1 MPNTKR
7 RSKTPA
13 SERTSQTV
21 AHTAGQ
27 LLNGSN
33 SEAAILWLEGLAD
46 NPQTDGAARE
56 HAATLLGVLSSIK
69 RVAASALTQR

>member
-7 RSKTPA
+7 PKKPS
-13 SERTSQTV
+13 SERTSETV

-33 SEAAILWLEGLAD
+33 SEAAILWLERLAD
-46 NPQTDGAARE
+46 NPTTAGADRE
-56 HAATLLGVLSSIK
+56 HAATLLGILGSIK